1 MKRVK
6 KALMLGLSLVL
17 TMSMLTGCGTKED
30 FATMGKDGA
39 IKIGVSQFVTHDA
52 LDASYKGFVDGLSEA
67 GYVDGENIK
76 IDYQNA
82 SGDQSNC
89 TTIAQKLV
97 TDDNDLILAIATN
110 AAQACA
116 NATSEIPIL
125 ITAVTDPEATG
136 LVESNEAPGGN
147 VSGTSDLTPV
157 AEQMK
162 LLKRIL
168 PEAKKVAI
176 LYCSSE
182 VNSQIQAEMAVKE
195 AENLGLEAVHA
206 TVSAST
212 EIQQVIESLIDKV
225 DAIYAP
231 TDNMIASGMATVA
244 MIANENNL
252 PVIVGEEGMLSEGGL
267 ATYGIN
273 YYELGK
279 QTAAQAVKI
288 IENKAKIESMPIEYI
303 NADNVK
309 LKINEEV
316 ATQLGVTFPD
326 DVLAEAK
333 Q

>member
-30 FATMGKDGA
+30 SATMGKDGA

>member
-1 MKRVK
+1 MKRMK
-6 KALMLGLSLVL
+6 KVFVLGLSLVL
-17 TMSMLTGCGTKED
+17 TMGMFTGCGTKD
-30 FATMGKDGA
+30 NTTTSMGKNGV
-39 IKIGVSQFVTHDA
+39 INIGVCQLVTHDA
-52 LDASYKGFVDGLSEA
+52 LDASYKGFVDGLNES
-67 GYVDGENIK
+67 GYVDGDK

-125 ITAVTDPEATG
+125 ITAVTDPQATG
-136 LVESNEAPGGN
+136 LVDSNEKPGGN
-147 VSGTSDLTPV
+147 VTGTSDLTPV

-168 PEAKKVAI
+168 PEANKVAI

-182 VNSQIQAEMAVKE
+182 VNSQIQAEIAEKE
-195 AENLGLEAVHA
+195 ATNLGLEVVHA
-206 TVSAST
+206 TVSTSS
-212 EIQQVIESLIDKV
+212 EIQQVVESLIGKV

-252 PVIVGEEGMLSEGGL
+252 PIIVGEEGMLTEGGL

-288 IENKAKIESMPIEYI
+288 IKGEAKIEEMPIEYI
-303 NADNVK
+303 NSEKVA
-309 LKINEEV
+309 LKVNEEV
-316 ATQLGVTFPD
+316 ATQLGIVIPD
-326 DVLAEAK
+326 EVLAEAGK
-333 Q
+333 

>member
-6 KALMLGLSLVL
+6 KALVLGLSIML
-17 TMSMLTGCGTKED
+17 TMGMVTGCGTKGD
-30 FATMGKDGA
+30 SATVGKGEV
-39 IKIGVSQFVTHDA
+39 IKIGVCKLVTHDA

-67 GYVDGENIK
+67 GYVDGDNIK

-116 NATSEIPIL
+116 NATTEIPIL
-125 ITAVTDPEATG
+125 ITAVTDPQATG

-147 VSGTSDLTPV
+147 VTGTSDLTPV
-157 AEQMK
+157 SEQMK

-182 VNSQIQAEMAVKE
+182 VNSQIQAEMAETE
-195 AENLGLEAVHA
+195 AKNLGLETVHA
-206 TVSAST
+206 TVSSSN
-212 EIQQVIESLIDKV
+212 EIQQVVESLIDKV

-288 IENKAKIESMPIEYI
+288 IKDNAKIESMPIEYI
-303 NADNVK
+303 NADKVK

-316 ATQLGVTFPD
+316 AAQLGIVIPD
-326 DVLAEAK
+326 EVLAEAK

>member
-30 FATMGKDGA
+30 SATMGKDGA

-52 LDASYKGFVDGLSEA
+52 LDASYKGFVDGLGEA

-309 LKINEEV
+309 LKINEEI

>member
-30 FATMGKDGA
+30 SATMGKDGA

-309 LKINEEV
+309 LKINEEI

>member
-30 FATMGKDGA
+30 SATMGKDGA

-125 ITAVTDPEATG
+125 ITAVTNPEATG

>member
-6 KALMLGLSLVL
+6 KALVLGLSLVL
-17 TMSMLTGCGTKED
+17 TMSMLTGCGTKEGST
-30 FATMGKDGA
+30 TMGKDGV
-39 IKIGVSQFVTHDA
+39 IKIGVSQLVTHDA

-67 GYVDGENIK
+67 GYVDGKNIK

-97 TDDNDLILAIATN
+97 TDGNDLILAIATN

-136 LVESNEAPGGN
+136 LVESNEVPGGN

-168 PEAKKVAI
+168 PDANKVAI

-195 AENLGLEAVHA
+195 AENLGLETVHA

-212 EIQQVIESLIDKV
+212 EIQQVVESLIGKV

-267 ATYGIN
+267 ATYGIS

-288 IENKAKIESMPIEYI
+288 IEDKAKIESLPIEYI
-303 NADNVK
+303 NADKVK
-309 LKINEEV
+309 IKINEEV
-316 ATQLGVTFPD
+316 ASQLGIVFPD
-326 DVLAEAK
+326 EVLAEAK

>member
-1 MKRVK
+1 M
-6 KALMLGLSLVL
+6 
-17 TMSMLTGCGTKED
+17 
-30 FATMGKDGA
+30 
-39 IKIGVSQFVTHDA
+39 
-52 LDASYKGFVDGLSEA
+52 
-67 GYVDGENIK
+67 
-76 IDYQNA
+76 
-82 SGDQSNC
+82 
-89 TTIAQKLV
+89 
-97 TDDNDLILAIATN
+97 
-110 AAQACA
+110 
-116 NATSEIPIL
+116 
-125 ITAVTDPEATG
+125 
-136 LVESNEAPGGN
+136 VESNEAPGGN

>member
-1 MKRVK
+1 MKKV
-6 KALMLGLSLVL
+6 LVLSLSLAL
-17 TMSMLTGCGTKED
+17 TMGMFTGCGTKD
-30 FATMGKDGA
+30 DAKTSFGKDGV
-39 IKIGVSQFVTHDA
+39 INIGVSQLVTHDA

-67 GYVDGENIK
+67 GYVDGDNIK

-97 TDDNDLILAIATN
+97 TDNNDLILAIATN

-116 NATSEIPIL
+116 NATTEIPIL
-125 ITAVTDPEATG
+125 ITAVTDPAATG
-136 LVESNEAPGGN
+136 LVETNEAPGGN

-157 AEQMK
+157 EEQMK

-182 VNSQIQAEMAVKE
+182 VNSQIQADMAEEE
-195 AENLGLEAVHA
+195 AKNLGLEVVHA
-206 TVSAST
+206 TVSASS
-212 EIQQVIESLIDKV
+212 EIQQVVESLINKV

-279 QTAAQAVKI
+279 QTAAQAVKLFKG
-288 IENKAKIESMPIEYI
+288 EAKIDSMPIEYI
-303 NADNVK
+303 NSEKVT
-309 LKINEEV
+309 LKINEDV
-316 ATQLGVTFPD
+316 ANQLGIVIPD
-326 DVLAEAK
+326 EVLAEAN

>member
-6 KALMLGLSLVL
+6 KALVLGLSLVL
-17 TMSMLTGCGTKED
+17 TMSMLTGCGTKEGST
-30 FATMGKDGA
+30 TMGKDGT
-39 IKIGVSQFVTHDA
+39 IKIGVSQLVTHDA

-67 GYVDGENIK
+67 GYVDGKNIK

-97 TDDNDLILAIATN
+97 TDGNDLILAIATN

-136 LVESNEAPGGN
+136 LVESNEVPGGN

-168 PEAKKVAI
+168 PDANKVAI

-195 AENLGLEAVHA
+195 AENLGLETVHA

-212 EIQQVIESLIDKV
+212 EIQQVVESLIGKV

-288 IENKAKIESMPIEYI
+288 IENKSKIESMPIEYI